1 MQNARKMQ
9 MDPQGKAKEEIK
21 MASRRDE
28 QRPQETKPLQER
40 VVVVGLITGSTSEE
54 LEEADR
60 SLDELGEL
68 ALAAGAV
75 VVGRISQR
83 RPAPDPATVLGK
95 GKIDELAAACAAL
108 TADTVIFD
116 DELTGAQIRN
126 ISQITDCKVIDRTL
140 LILDIFARRARSH
153 EGKLQV
159 EMAQLQYRLS
169 HLTGFG
175 RSLSRLGGGI
185 GTRGPGETKLE
196 SDRRHINRRIATL
209 RKALSDVAI
218 RRDRLRQRRHD
229 NEMMSIAVVGY
240 TNAGKSTLINTL
252 CAGDLFTADQVFATL
267 DPSVRRLM
275 LPSGNAVLMVDTV
288 GLIRRLPHHLVDA
301 FHATLEEVADA
312 DLILEVIDAASPDAA
327 AKMAVVEQLLD
338 QLGAS
343 TQPRY
348 FVFNKMDM
356 IPGEPAEADLD
367 TVDHDP
373 SGLIR
378 EQAMA
383 IAASQGRQVFP
394 VSALTGAG
402 LDALRQA
409 LADFASAH
417 MLSVELL
424 LPYSQAALLDL
435 VRQNGRI
442 DSVTYLPE
450 GIQASVHVRY
460 SQYAQLRPYLMLAEN
475 SQER

>member
-1 MQNARKMQ
+1 
-9 MDPQGKAKEEIK
+9 

-40 VVVVGLITGSTSEE
+40 VVVVGLITGSTPEE

-218 RRDRLRQRRHD
+218 R
-229 NEMMSIAVVGY
+229 
-240 TNAGKSTLINTL
+240 
-252 CAGDLFTADQVFATL
+252 
-267 DPSVRRLM
+267 
-275 LPSGNAVLMVDTV
+275 
-288 GLIRRLPHHLVDA
+288 
-301 FHATLEEVADA
+301 
-312 DLILEVIDAASPDAA
+312 
-327 AKMAVVEQLLD
+327 
-338 QLGAS
+338 
-343 TQPRY
+343 
-348 FVFNKMDM
+348 
-356 IPGEPAEADLD
+356 
-367 TVDHDP
+367 
-373 SGLIR
+373 
-378 EQAMA
+378 
-383 IAASQGRQVFP
+383 
-394 VSALTGAG
+394 
-402 LDALRQA
+402 
-409 LADFASAH
+409 
-417 MLSVELL
+417 
-424 LPYSQAALLDL
+424 
-435 VRQNGRI
+435 
-442 DSVTYLPE
+442 
-450 GIQASVHVRY
+450 
-460 SQYAQLRPYLMLAEN
+460 
-475 SQER
+475 